1 MSALIYHVSLSSQ
14 QRTKTRPYA
23 LIFFVQPP
31 KNKGI
36 RARLVD
42 LLATKGNWI
51 NKGCMLE
58 AVRKAMLSSAE
69 LLGLSN

>member
-1 MSALIYHVSLSSQ
+1 MPL
-14 QRTKTRPYA
+14 
-23 LIFFVQPP
+23 FFRSTY

-36 RARLVD
+36 MARLVA

-58 AVRKAMLSSAE
+58 AVRKAILSSAE
-69 LLGLSN
+69 LLGWSN

>member
-1 MSALIYHVSLSSQ
+1 MPL
-14 QRTKTRPYA
+14 
-23 LIFFVQPP
+23 FFRSTS
-31 KNKGI
+31 NKDI
-36 RARLVD
+36 RARVVA

>member
-1 MSALIYHVSLSSQ
+1 MSALIYHVSLSSRQ
-14 QRTKTRPYA
+14 CPQARPYA
-23 LIFFVQPP
+23 LIFFEVEL

-36 RARLVD
+36 RARLVA
-42 LLATKGNWI
+42 LSATKGNWI

-58 AVRKAMLSSAE
+58 AVRKEVLSSVE

>member
-1 MSALIYHVSLSSQ
+1 MSTLIYHVSLSSQ
-14 QRTKTRPYA
+14 QYSQRA
-23 LIFFVQPP
+23 LMPLILEVER

-36 RARLVD
+36 RARVVA
-42 LLATKGNWI
+42 LLATKGNLI

-69 LLGLSN
+69 LLGLGN